1 MKNKIL
7 KLCKRL
13 GKVTVGEIS
22 PILCLTK
29 AEIQPI
35 IDELV
40 NESRLNK
47 RSDGI
52 YFYIEP
58 KPKQQKPLF
67 LEFRT
72 KQELDLLIK
81 YN

>member
-13 GKVTVGEIS
+13 GKATVDEIS
-22 PILCLTK
+22 PILCLTE

-40 NESRLNK
+40 NEGRLNK

-52 YFYIEP
+52 YFILNP
-58 KPKQQKPLF
+58 KIQNQNYRYF
-67 LEFRT
+67 LNTEQNR
-72 KQELDLLIK
+72 
-81 YN
+81 N